1 MLEDP
6 TNGALALDCRQPSHQ
21 LLHCPPIPEGGRT
34 QDRGEMTIKR
44 RDFLKKAG
52 AGAGLATLG
61 ACGGGEDT
69 AAAVDGG
76 VSGPRVE
83 WRLATS
89 YPPSVDILYGATDR
103 LAEQVSAATGG
114 NFTIRVYAP
123 GEIVPA
129 LQVMDSVMQGT
140 TQCGVSPGY
149 YYTGKHPA
157 LAFDT
162 TVPFGFDPR
171 QQLSLIHI

>member
-1 MLEDP
+1 
-6 TNGALALDCRQPSHQ
+6 
-21 LLHCPPIPEGGRT
+21 
-34 QDRGEMTIKR
+34 MTIKR

-69 AAAVDGG
+69 AEAVDGG

-103 LAEQVSAATGG
+103 LYLLSRDCGRCDSKGG
-114 NFTIRVYAP
+114 NKS
-123 GEIVPA
+123 E
-129 LQVMDSVMQGT
+129 
-140 TQCGVSPGY
+140 
-149 YYTGKHPA
+149 
-157 LAFDT
+157 
-162 TVPFGFDPR
+162 
-171 QQLSLIHI
+171 

>member
-61 ACGGGEDT
+61 ACGGREDT
-69 AAAVDGG
+69 AAADDGG

-89 YPPSVDILYGATDR
+89 
-103 LAEQVSAATGG
+103 
-114 NFTIRVYAP
+114 
-123 GEIVPA
+123 
-129 LQVMDSVMQGT
+129 
-140 TQCGVSPGY
+140 
-149 YYTGKHPA
+149 
-157 LAFDT
+157 
-162 TVPFGFDPR
+162 
-171 QQLSLIHI
+171 

>member
-1 MLEDP
+1 M
-6 TNGALALDCRQPSHQ
+6 
-21 LLHCPPIPEGGRT
+21 I
-34 QDRGEMTIKR
+34 IKR

-61 ACGGGEDT
+61 ACGGGEST

-89 YPPSVDILYGATDR
+89 YPPSINILYGAAER

-114 NFTIRVYAP
+114 NFTIRVYGP
-123 GEIVPA
+123 GKSYRLFKSWTASCRAQLNVGSHLGITILANTRRWLSTLPSPSGLIRASKYHGLPA
-129 LQVMDSVMQGT
+129 EAGS
-140 TQCGVSPGY
+140 S
-149 YYTGKHPA
+149 
-157 LAFDT
+157 
-162 TVPFGFDPR
+162 
-171 QQLSLIHI
+171 